1 MFRWTDNDA
10 SFFQL
15 NFSEWFSFDTQQQS
29 PSLQFY
35 TLHFTFNVLITRFLK
50 NKATFSF
57 PLRKKETKCLLPFS
71 VTDMKTWFALRT
83 HSQSLSETNSRSM
96 DFYNVY
102 YDINKYLQIPAFKS
116 LFRHWNGFYSRK
128 ERKHYKKIYIRAYNL
143 IYNRQIRQ
151 GQETEQR
158 SLTTEF
164 SEGTK
169 EPVSEWIKRYFLF
182 GNHNKHSLKTLSYC
196 FLSKLER
203 ITDYL
208 YFLWLVLSCLRF
220 LRAIACTDSLD

>member
-1 MFRWTDNDA
+1 M
-10 SFFQL
+10 
-15 NFSEWFSFDTQQQS
+15 QQQS

-50 NKATFSF
+50 DKATFSF

-116 LFRHWNGFYSRK
+116 LFRHWHGFYSRK
-128 ERKHYKKIYIRAYNL
+128 ERKHYKKYTSGPTIWF
-143 IYNRQIRQ
+143 
-151 GQETEQR
+151 
-158 SLTTEF
+158 TTVKF
-164 SEGTK
+164 AK
-169 EPVSEWIKRYFLF
+169 ARKQ
-182 GNHNKHSLKTLSYC
+182 
-196 FLSKLER
+196 SKDR
-203 ITDYL
+203 
-208 YFLWLVLSCLRF
+208 WQQNSVK
-220 LRAIACTDSLD
+220 AQKN